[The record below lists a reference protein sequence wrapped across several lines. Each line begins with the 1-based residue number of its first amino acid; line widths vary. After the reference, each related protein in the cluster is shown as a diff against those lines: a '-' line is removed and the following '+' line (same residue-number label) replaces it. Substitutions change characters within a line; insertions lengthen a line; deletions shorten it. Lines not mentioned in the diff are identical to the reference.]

1 MIVFGD
7 FNLPMVTW
15 SPCPVSNI
23 LIPSSINRFHNFFD
37 LLSDIN
43 LSQIN
48 NVHNVYNKMLD
59 LVFSNVSEISI
70 VKVDPF
76 VIPEDIYHPTLLIS
90 LDTDYVRPVVEV
102 CTSRTFNFKKC
113 NVTDLR

>member
-1 MIVFGD
+1 
-7 FNLPMVTW
+7 
-15 SPCPVSNI
+15 
-23 LIPSSINRFHNFFD
+23 
-37 LLSDIN
+37 
-43 LSQIN
+43 
-48 NVHNVYNKMLD
+48 MLD